1 MQNASSHSETMNRTN
16 TLYLVIGAL
25 CVATIL
31 LGYLFYESQQ
41 RPQGVV
47 VGIGADGIS
56 IEER

>member
-1 MQNASSHSETMNRTN
+1 MNRTN